1 MASSGPYVA
10 GARAV
15 DEGDGQIA
23 HRRQNVWSVSGAQA
37 GAIFAKADIAPI
49 MGAIFDTPMPAVQF

>member
-1 MASSGPYVA
+1 VDQSDGEITKRGEKLGGVA
-10 GARAV
+10 
-15 DEGDGQIA
+15 
-23 HRRQNVWSVSGAQA
+23 GAQA